1 VTNSIFLVGRTLMD
15 EENLYSFIDSRLLYL
30 LNQLGTRIDIR
41 NYCTIKNDIIRNRKL
56 QIGGIEELV
65 VQISKALMPVGYEKI
80 VLKYILPSIEF
91 AQKHFLYPFDDAKTT
106 LEILF
111 KKFRL
116 LLIDNQDNEISR
128 TLKFYNLDKYFD
140 CCILPDMGRDPNKKI
155 FNLILNMLK
164 IDSKEA
170 ILIGDRLDTHIQ
182 MANKLEIIT
191 ILLSKSP
198 FNIQV
203 PRNQNELP
211 TLTLNKLS
219 ELPDTISAIKEKLDA
234 Q

>member
-1 VTNSIFLVGRTLMD
+1 VINSIFLVGRTLMD
-15 EENLYSFIDSRLLYL
+15 EENFYSFIDSRLLYL
-30 LNQLGTRIDIR
+30 LNQLGSRIDIR

-106 LEILF
+106 LEILS
-111 KKFRL
+111 KTFRL
-116 LLIDNQDNEISR
+116 LLIDNQDNKISR

-140 CCILPDMGRDPNKKI
+140 CCILPDMARDPNKKI
-155 FNLILNMLK
+155 FKLILNMLK

-170 ILIGDRLDTHIQ
+170 ILIGDRLDTLIQ

-191 ILLSKSP
+191 ILLSNSP

-219 ELPDTISAIKEKLDA
+219 ELPDTISAIK
-234 Q
+234 QN

>member
-1 VTNSIFLVGRTLMD
+1 MTNSIFLVGRTLMD

-106 LEILF
+106 LEILS

-155 FNLILNMLK
+155 FKLILNMLK

-191 ILLSKSP
+191 ILLSNSP

-219 ELPDTISAIKEKLDA
+219 ELPDTISAIKEN
-234 Q
+234 

>member
-1 VTNSIFLVGRTLMD
+1 MINSIFLVGRTLMD
-15 EENLYSFIDSRLLYL
+15 EENFYSFIDSRLLYL
-30 LNQLGTRIDIR
+30 LNQLGSRIDIR
-41 NYCTIKNDIIRNRKL
+41 NYCTIKNYIIRNRKL

-106 LEILF
+106 LEILS

-140 CCILPDMGRDPNKKI
+140 CCILPDLARDPNKKI
-155 FNLILNMLK
+155 FKLILNMLK

-191 ILLSKSP
+191 ILLSNSP

-219 ELPDTISAIKEKLDA
+219 ELPDTISAIK
-234 Q
+234 QN

>member
-1 VTNSIFLVGRTLMD
+1 VINSIFLVGRTLMD
-15 EENLYSFIDSRLLYL
+15 EENFYSFIDSRLLYL
-30 LNQLGTRIDIR
+30 LNQLGSRIDIR

-106 LEILF
+106 LEILS

-155 FNLILNMLK
+155 FKLILNMLK

-170 ILIGDRLDTHIQ
+170 ILIGDRLDTLIQ

-191 ILLSKSP
+191 ILLSNSP

-219 ELPDTISAIKEKLDA
+219 ELPDTISAIK
-234 Q
+234 QN

>member
-1 VTNSIFLVGRTLMD
+1 MINSIFLVGRTLMD
-15 EENLYSFIDSRLLYL
+15 EENFYSFIDSRLLYL
-30 LNQLGTRIDIR
+30 LNQLGSRIDIR

-106 LEILF
+106 LEILS

-140 CCILPDMGRDPNKKI
+140 CCILTDMGRDPNKKI
-155 FNLILNMLK
+155 FKLILNMLK

-191 ILLSKSP
+191 ILLSNSP

-219 ELPDTISAIKEKLDA
+219 ELPDTISAIK
-234 Q
+234 QN

>member
-1 VTNSIFLVGRTLMD
+1 MINSIFLVGRTLMD
-15 EENLYSFIDSRLLYL
+15 EENFYSFIDSRLLYL
-30 LNQLGTRIDIR
+30 LNQLGSRIDIR

-91 AQKHFLYPFDDAKTT
+91 AHKHFLYPFDDAKTT
-106 LEILF
+106 LEILS

-116 LLIDNQDNEISR
+116 LLIDNQDNKISR

-140 CCILPDMGRDPNKKI
+140 CCILPDMARDPNKKT
-155 FNLILNMLK
+155 FKLILNMLK
-164 IDSKEA
+164 INSKEA
-170 ILIGDRLDTHIQ
+170 ILIGDRLDTHIK

-191 ILLSKSP
+191 ILLSHSP

-219 ELPDTISAIKEKLDA
+219 ELPDTISAIKRN
-234 Q
+234 

>member
-1 VTNSIFLVGRTLMD
+1 MINSIFLVGRTLMD
-15 EENLYSFIDSRLLYL
+15 EENFYSFIDSRLLYL
-30 LNQLGTRIDIR
+30 LNQLGSRIDIR

-106 LEILF
+106 LEILS

-128 TLKFYNLDKYFD
+128 TLKFNNLDKYFD
-140 CCILPDMGRDPNKKI
+140 CCILTDMGRDPNKKI
-155 FNLILNMLK
+155 FKLILNMLK

-182 MANKLEIIT
+182 MANRLEIIT
-191 ILLSKSP
+191 ILLSNSP

-219 ELPDTISAIKEKLDA
+219 ELPDTISAIK
-234 Q
+234 QN

>member
-1 VTNSIFLVGRTLMD
+1 MINSIFLVGRTLMD
-15 EENLYSFIDSRLLYL
+15 EENFYSFIDSKLLYL
-30 LNQLGTRIDIR
+30 LNQLGSRIDIR
-41 NYCTIKNDIIRNRKL
+41 NYCTIKNDVIRNRKL

-65 VQISKALMPVGYEKI
+65 VQISKELMPVGYEKI

-106 LEILF
+106 LEILS

-155 FNLILNMLK
+155 FKLILNMLK

-191 ILLSKSP
+191 ILLSNSP

-219 ELPDTISAIKEKLDA
+219 ELPDTISAIK
-234 Q
+234 QN

>member
-1 VTNSIFLVGRTLMD
+1 
-15 EENLYSFIDSRLLYL
+15 
-30 LNQLGTRIDIR
+30 
-41 NYCTIKNDIIRNRKL
+41 L
-56 QIGGIEELV
+56 QIGGIDELV

-106 LEILF
+106 LEILS
-111 KKFRL
+111 KTFRL
-116 LLIDNQDNEISR
+116 LLIDNQDNKISR

-140 CCILPDMGRDPNKKI
+140 CCILPDMARDPNKKT
-155 FNLILNMLK
+155 FKLILNMLK
-164 IDSKEA
+164 INSKEA
-170 ILIGDRLDTHIQ
+170 ILIGDRLDTHIK

-191 ILLSKSP
+191 ILLSHSP

-219 ELPDTISAIKEKLDA
+219 ELPDTISAIK
-234 Q
+234 QN

>member
-1 VTNSIFLVGRTLMD
+1 MINSIFLVGRTLMD
-15 EENLYSFIDSRLLYL
+15 EENFYSFIDSRLLYL
-30 LNQLGTRIDIR
+30 LNQLGSRIDIR

-80 VLKYILPSIEF
+80 VLKYILASIEF

-106 LEILF
+106 LEILS

-155 FNLILNMLK
+155 FKLILNMLK

-191 ILLSKSP
+191 ILLSNSP

-219 ELPDTISAIKEKLDA
+219 ELPDTISAIK
-234 Q
+234 QN

>member
-1 VTNSIFLVGRTLMD
+1 MTNSIFLVGRTLMD

-91 AQKHFLYPFDDAKTT
+91 ARKHFLYPFDDAKTT
-106 LEILF
+106 LEILS

-128 TLKFYNLDKYFD
+128 TLKFYNLDEYFD

-155 FNLILNMLK
+155 FKLILNMLK

-191 ILLSKSP
+191 ILLSNSP

-219 ELPDTISAIKEKLDA
+219 ELPDTISAIKEN
-234 Q
+234 

>member
-1 VTNSIFLVGRTLMD
+1 VINSIFLVGRTLMD
-15 EENLYSFIDSRLLYL
+15 EENFYSFIDSRLLYL

-91 AQKHFLYPFDDAKTT
+91 AQKHILYPFDDAKTT
-106 LEILF
+106 LEILS

-116 LLIDNQDNEISR
+116 LLINNQDNDISR

-155 FNLILNMLK
+155 FKLILNMLK

-191 ILLSKSP
+191 ILLSNSP

-219 ELPDTISAIKEKLDA
+219 ELPDTISAIK
-234 Q
+234 QN

>member
-1 VTNSIFLVGRTLMD
+1 MD
-15 EENLYSFIDSRLLYL
+15 EENFYSFIDSRLLYL
-30 LNQLGTRIDIR
+30 LNQLGSRIDIR

-106 LEILF
+106 LEILS

-140 CCILPDMGRDPNKKI
+140 CCILTDMGRDPNKKI
-155 FNLILNMLK
+155 FKLILNMLK

-191 ILLSKSP
+191 ILLSNSP

-219 ELPDTISAIKEKLDA
+219 ELPDTISAIK
-234 Q
+234 QN

>member
-1 VTNSIFLVGRTLMD
+1 MTNSIFLVGRTLMD

-91 AQKHFLYPFDDAKTT
+91 ARKHFLYPFDDAKTT
-106 LEILF
+106 LEILS

-155 FNLILNMLK
+155 FKLILNMLK

-191 ILLSKSP
+191 ILLSNSP

-219 ELPDTISAIKEKLDA
+219 ELPDTISAIKEN
-234 Q
+234 

>member
-1 VTNSIFLVGRTLMD
+1 MINSIFLVGRTLMD
-15 EENLYSFIDSRLLYL
+15 EENFYSFIDSRLLYL
-30 LNQLGTRIDIR
+30 LNQLGSRIDIR

-91 AQKHFLYPFDDAKTT
+91 ARKHFLYPFDDAKTT
-106 LEILF
+106 LEILS

-155 FNLILNMLK
+155 FKLILNMLK

-191 ILLSKSP
+191 ILLSNSP

-219 ELPDTISAIKEKLDA
+219 ELPDTISAIK
-234 Q
+234 QN

>member
-1 VTNSIFLVGRTLMD
+1 MINSIFLVGRTLMD
-15 EENLYSFIDSRLLYL
+15 EENFYSFIDSRLLYL
-30 LNQLGTRIDIR
+30 LNQLGSRIDIR

-106 LEILF
+106 LEILS

-155 FNLILNMLK
+155 FKLILNMLK

-170 ILIGDRLDTHIQ
+170 ILIGDRLDTHIK

-191 ILLSKSP
+191 ILLSNSP

-219 ELPDTISAIKEKLDA
+219 ELPDTISAIK
-234 Q
+234 QN

>member
-1 VTNSIFLVGRTLMD
+1 
-15 EENLYSFIDSRLLYL
+15 
-30 LNQLGTRIDIR
+30 
-41 NYCTIKNDIIRNRKL
+41 
-56 QIGGIEELV
+56 
-65 VQISKALMPVGYEKI
+65 MPVGYEKI

-106 LEILF
+106 LEILS

-155 FNLILNMLK
+155 FKLILNMLK

-191 ILLSKSP
+191 ILLSNSP

-219 ELPDTISAIKEKLDA
+219 ELPDTISAIK
-234 Q
+234 QN

>member
-1 VTNSIFLVGRTLMD
+1 MINSIFLVGRTLMD
-15 EENLYSFIDSRLLYL
+15 EENFYSFIDSRLLYL
-30 LNQLGTRIDIR
+30 LNQLGSRIDIR

-106 LEILF
+106 LEILS

-140 CCILPDMGRDPNKKI
+140 CCILTDMGRDPNKKI
-155 FNLILNMLK
+155 FKLILNMLK

-182 MANKLEIIT
+182 MANRLEIIT
-191 ILLSKSP
+191 ILLSNSP

-203 PRNQNELP
+203 PGNQNELP

-219 ELPDTISAIKEKLDA
+219 ELPDTISAIK
-234 Q
+234 QN

>member
-1 VTNSIFLVGRTLMD
+1 MTNSIFLVGRTLMD

-30 LNQLGTRIDIR
+30 LNQLGSRIDIR

-106 LEILF
+106 LEILS

-140 CCILPDMGRDPNKKI
+140 CCILPDMGRDANKKI
-155 FNLILNMLK
+155 FKLILNMLK

-191 ILLSKSP
+191 ILLSNSP

-219 ELPDTISAIKEKLDA
+219 ELPDTISAIK
-234 Q
+234 QN

>member
-1 VTNSIFLVGRTLMD
+1 MINSIFLVGRTLMD
-15 EENLYSFIDSRLLYL
+15 EENFYSFIDSRLLYL

-106 LEILF
+106 LEILS

-140 CCILPDMGRDPNKKI
+140 CCILPDMGRDANKKI
-155 FNLILNMLK
+155 FKLILKMLK

-191 ILLSKSP
+191 ILLSNSP

-219 ELPDTISAIKEKLDA
+219 ELPDTISAIK
-234 Q
+234 QN

>member
-1 VTNSIFLVGRTLMD
+1 MINSIFLVGRTLMD
-15 EENLYSFIDSRLLYL
+15 EENFYSFIDSRLLYL

-80 VLKYILPSIEF
+80 ILKYILPSIEF
-91 AQKHFLYPFDDAKTT
+91 AQIHFLYPLDDAKTT
-106 LEILF
+106 LEILS
-111 KKFRL
+111 KNFRL
-116 LLIDNQDNEISR
+116 LLIDNQDNKISR

-140 CCILPDMGRDPNKKI
+140 CCILPDLGRDPNKKI
-155 FNLILNMLK
+155 FELILNMLK
-164 IDSKEA
+164 INSKEA
-170 ILIGDRLDTHIQ
+170 ILIGDRLDTHIK

-191 ILLSKSP
+191 ILLSNSP

-219 ELPDTISAIKEKLDA
+219 ELPDAISAIK
-234 Q
+234 QN

>member
-1 VTNSIFLVGRTLMD
+1 MINSIFLVGRTLMD
-15 EENLYSFIDSRLLYL
+15 EENFYSFIDSRLLYL
-30 LNQLGTRIDIR
+30 LNQLGSRIDIR
-41 NYCTIKNDIIRNRKL
+41 NYYTIKNDIIRNRKL

-106 LEILF
+106 LEILS
-111 KKFRL
+111 KTFRL
-116 LLIDNQDNEISR
+116 LLIDNQDSKISR

-140 CCILPDMGRDPNKKI
+140 CCILPDMARDPNKKT
-155 FNLILNMLK
+155 FKLILNMLK
-164 IDSKEA
+164 INSKEA
-170 ILIGDRLDTHIQ
+170 ILIGDRLDTHIK

-191 ILLSKSP
+191 ILLSHSP

-219 ELPDTISAIKEKLDA
+219 ELPDTISAIKRN
-234 Q
+234 

>member
-1 VTNSIFLVGRTLMD
+1 MD
-15 EENLYSFIDSRLLYL
+15 EENFYSFIDSRLLYL
-30 LNQLGTRIDIR
+30 LNQLGSRIDIR

-91 AQKHFLYPFDDAKTT
+91 AQKHFLYPFDDAKMT
-106 LEILF
+106 LEILS
-111 KKFRL
+111 KNSRL
-116 LLIDNQDNEISR
+116 LLIDNQDHKISR

-155 FNLILNMLK
+155 FKLILNMLK

-191 ILLSKSP
+191 ILLSNSP

-219 ELPDTISAIKEKLDA
+219 ELPDTISAIK
-234 Q
+234 QN

>member
-1 VTNSIFLVGRTLMD
+1 MINSIFLVGRTLMD
-15 EENLYSFIDSRLLYL
+15 EENFYSFIDSRLLYL

-106 LEILF
+106 LEILS

-116 LLIDNQDNEISR
+116 LLINNQDNEISR

-140 CCILPDMGRDPNKKI
+140 CCILPEMGRDPNKKI
-155 FNLILNMLK
+155 FKLILNMLK

-191 ILLSKSP
+191 ILLSNSP

-219 ELPDTISAIKEKLDA
+219 ELPGTISAIK
-234 Q
+234 QN

>member
-1 VTNSIFLVGRTLMD
+1 VINSIFLVGRTLMD
-15 EENLYSFIDSRLLYL
+15 EENFYSFIDSRLLYL
-30 LNQLGTRIDIR
+30 LNQLGSRIDIR

-106 LEILF
+106 LEILS

-155 FNLILNMLK
+155 FKLILNMLK

-191 ILLSKSP
+191 ILLSNSP

-219 ELPDTISAIKEKLDA
+219 ELPDTISAIK
-234 Q
+234 QN

>member
-1 VTNSIFLVGRTLMD
+1 MINSIFLVGRTLMD
-15 EENLYSFIDSRLLYL
+15 EENFYSFIDSRLLYL
-30 LNQLGTRIDIR
+30 LNQLGSRIDIR

-106 LEILF
+106 LEILS

-155 FNLILNMLK
+155 FKLILNMLK

-182 MANKLEIIT
+182 MANKLEIFT
-191 ILLSKSP
+191 VLLSNSP

-219 ELPDTISAIKEKLDA
+219 ELPNTISAIE
-234 Q
+234 QN

>member
-1 VTNSIFLVGRTLMD
+1 VINSIFLVGRTLMD
-15 EENLYSFIDSRLLYL
+15 EENFYSFIDSRLLYL
-30 LNQLGTRIDIR
+30 LNQLGSRIDIR

-80 VLKYILPSIEF
+80 ILKYILPSIEF
-91 AQKHFLYPFDDAKTT
+91 AQIHFLYPLDDAKTT
-106 LEILF
+106 LEILS
-111 KKFRL
+111 KNFRL
-116 LLIDNQDNEISR
+116 LLIDNQDNKISR

-140 CCILPDMGRDPNKKI
+140 CCILPDLGRDPNKKI
-155 FNLILNMLK
+155 FELILNMLK
-164 IDSKEA
+164 INSKEA
-170 ILIGDRLDTHIQ
+170 ILIGDRLDTHIK

-191 ILLSKSP
+191 ILLSNSP

-219 ELPDTISAIKEKLDA
+219 ELPDAISAIK
-234 Q
+234 QN